1 MKEQIKR
8 VMART
13 FDIQISDITD
23 DAKINGIPNW
33 DSLGHMLLML
43 ELEAEFGVSISTDDM
58 TNLLS
63 LDLLD
68 EYLKGNAPH
77 PAPEELVSGAQD

>member
-1 MKEQIKR
+1 MKERIKR
-8 VMART
+8 VIART
-13 FDIQISDITD
+13 FDVPLSEITD
-23 DAKINGIPNW
+23 DAEINGVPNW

-43 ELEAEFGVSISTDDM
+43 ELEEEFGVSISTDDM

-68 EYLKGNAPH
+68 RYLQDNESPD
-77 PAPEELVSGAQD
+77 ELADPVDGV

>member
-1 MKEQIKR
+1 MKERIKR
-8 VMART
+8 VIART
-13 FDIQISDITD
+13 FDVPLSEISDE
-23 DAKINGIPNW
+23 AEINSVPNW

-68 EYLKGNAPH
+68 RYLQGHESPDQLAD
-77 PAPEELVSGAQD
+77 PARGG